1 MHLSI
6 AAANGKTLILHR
18 HLRKAEALIFN
29 GSHRL
34 QRLAV
39 SSENKTTK
47 KNHLATITTFYLA
60 TISHHNLK
68 SYVYI

>member
-47 KNHLATITTFYLA
+47 KKHMAAVNTFYLV
-60 TISHHNLK
+60 TIIHL
-68 SYVYI
+68 I

>member
-39 SSENKTTK
+39 SSENKTTQQKRYK
-47 KNHLATITTFYLA
+47 KIYNFV
-60 TISHHNLK
+60 K
-68 SYVYI
+68 EE